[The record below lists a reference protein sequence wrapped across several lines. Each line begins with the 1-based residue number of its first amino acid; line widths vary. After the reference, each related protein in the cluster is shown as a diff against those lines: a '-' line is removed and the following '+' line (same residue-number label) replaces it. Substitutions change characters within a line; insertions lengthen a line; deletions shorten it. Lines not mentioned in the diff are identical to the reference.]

1 MTTENSPQNQGPYVT
16 LAFQFVKDLTVEN
29 PSILSLL
36 KAQESE
42 IDTELS
48 ADVMV
53 HPAEDNLFEIILQLK
68 LTIQKN
74 KEDAF
79 IIELSYAGVFSIS
92 NADQDMLPFIL
103 HVQCPHL
110 LFPSARHI
118 IRSLVQESGLPGFNL
133 QNIDFMDLFRQ
144 KVEGHQSSEGSL
156 S

>member
-1 MTTENSPQNQGPYVT
+1 MSSESSSPNQGPYVT

-48 ADVMV
+48 ADVV
-53 HPAEDNLFEIILQLK
+53 VNPGEDNLFEIILQLK
-68 LTIQKN
+68 LVIQKN
-74 KEDAF
+74 KEDTF
-79 IIELSYAGVFSIS
+79 IMELSYAGVFSIS
-92 NADQDMLPFIL
+92 HADQDMLPFIL

-133 QNIDFMDLFRQ
+133 QNIDFMELFKK
-144 KVEGHQSSEGSL
+144 KVENYQSQEGST